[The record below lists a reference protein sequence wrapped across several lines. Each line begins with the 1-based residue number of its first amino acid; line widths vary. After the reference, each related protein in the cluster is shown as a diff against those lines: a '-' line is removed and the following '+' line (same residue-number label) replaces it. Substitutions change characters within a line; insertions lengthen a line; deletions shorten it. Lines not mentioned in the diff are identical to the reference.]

1 MLLTCL
7 FKCSP
12 RAKHLPHPSTSH
24 RYILLVFPLFPF
36 FFPMVVAKSSKEVT
50 VGTLLPRDFFVRW
63 GTGTGT
69 GSELIARERRRPEE
83 LDVDVALDEPVS
95 FPPVAR
101 VKNVREV
108 EVDPGWSRRTR
119 YVGRWL
125 AAVVSLLEEPSNEVV

>member
-1 MLLTCL
+1 
-7 FKCSP
+7 
-12 RAKHLPHPSTSH
+12 
-24 RYILLVFPLFPF
+24 
-36 FFPMVVAKSSKEVT
+36 

-69 GSELIARERRRPEE
+69 GSELIARGRRRPEE

-108 EVDPGWSRRTR
+108 EVGPEWSRRTR

-125 AAVVSLLEEPSNEVV
+125 AVVVSLLEELSNEVD